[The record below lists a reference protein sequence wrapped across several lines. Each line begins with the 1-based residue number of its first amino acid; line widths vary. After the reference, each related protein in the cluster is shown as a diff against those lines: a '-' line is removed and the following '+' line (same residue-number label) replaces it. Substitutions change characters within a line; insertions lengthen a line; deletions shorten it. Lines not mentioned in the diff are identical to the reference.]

1 MKLLNFNI
9 YRLRLLFLLNLSRS
23 FRKSSF
29 CLIGKIIQYFS
40 IISGFLLLNLSF
52 CTDSSKTKLGR
63 GSFPA
68 SEFPDKLEW
77 LNVKKPMKLV
87 EFKGRVLVLFFW
99 TGSNLKSLEILN
111 NFRSFEIEHQDK
123 IKVIAIH
130 SPRFKGES
138 NLEYVRSSIIKNRID
153 LTVIHDPN
161 FLIWRTYGIN
171 NWNSLLVIG
180 EDSKVIGRYSIDK
193 NLLRI
198 DPIFEKLLNFDI
210 SETDYNAKDES
221 TFLEKNKNP
230 ESILSFPEKII
241 VDDYG
246 KDMYVS
252 DSNHNRILIINRQ
265 NGFIKD
271 VIGNG
276 QIGFDNGKFNQST
289 FNYPTGL
296 VLLDK
301 NLFIVDNK
309 NHSLRKVDL
318 EKKIVTLFSGT
329 GKKGDEIVQNGFAPV
344 TSFSFPY
351 DITREGSTLYLSN
364 TGFNQFIK
372 IDPSSGKIESLFSE
386 TKDINYNPEFFS
398 KVGMTFYRETIFT
411 TDSSSG
417 SLKSINADFPSK
429 VKILIGNKAMNYGD
443 TDGDQNVARL
453 QFPKGIYAKDDQVY
467 IADTLNNKIKVY
479 DLKKKVLKTLAGT
492 GQKGSKN
499 GKFLESTFNEPSN
512 LYLYN
517 SEIYVTDSNNNCI
530 RVLDLNKSV
539 VTTFYINASPEFI
552 IENKKKITPLKETY
566 PYKSI
571 IISPEILS
579 LKLKLNISKKYI
591 WDPNAYFYFKIISSN
606 PETLNFQN
614 NDIRYFE
621 NFTGETIFYPKEF
634 KEGNT
639 EITIDSIIYFCDRE
653 NQSLCYFKKFKISS
667 IIKLIPGGKDKP
679 ELNLKVSISQKQENN

>member
-1 MKLLNFNI
+1 MKLLNFTI
-9 YRLRLLFLLNLSRS
+9 YHLKLLFSLSLSRS
-23 FRKSSF
+23 FINNSF
-29 CLIGKIIQYFS
+29 QKNRMKNHCIILL
-40 IISGFLLLNLSF
+40 SGILFFNLSF
-52 CTDSSKTKLGR
+52 CGDSSKTKLGR

-68 SEFPDKLEW
+68 SEFPEKLEW
-77 LNVKKPMKLV
+77 LNVKKPLKLAD
-87 EFKGRVLVLFFW
+87 FKGRVLVLFFW

-111 NFRSFEIEHQDK
+111 NFRAFEIEHKDK

-138 NLEYVRSSIIKNRID
+138 NLEYVRSSLIKNRID

-210 SETDYNAKDES
+210 SGTEYNAKDES
-221 TFLEKNKNP
+221 TYLEKNKFP
-230 ESILSFPEKII
+230 ESLLSFPEKVII
-241 VDDYG
+241 DENG

-252 DSNHNRILIINRQ
+252 DSNHNRILIINRE

-276 QIGFDNGKFNQST
+276 QIGFDNGKFNQSS

-296 VLLDK
+296 VLRDK

-351 DITREGSTLYLSN
+351 DITKEGSTLYLSN

-372 IDPSSGKIESLFSE
+372 ISPDSGKIESLFSE

-398 KVGMTFYRETIFT
+398 KVGMTFSRETIYT

-429 VKILIGNKAMNYGD
+429 VKIIIGNKAMNYGD
-443 TDGDQNVARL
+443 TDGDQNIARL
-453 QFPKGIYAKDDQVY
+453 QFPKGIFAKDDQVF
-467 IADTLNNKIKVY
+467 IADTLNNKIKVF
-479 DLKKKVLKTLAGT
+479 DLKKKTLKTLAGT

-499 GKFLESTFNEPSN
+499 GNFSESTFNEPSN
-512 LYLYN
+512 LYVYN
-517 SEIYVTDSNNNCI
+517 SEVFVSDTNNNCI
-530 RVLDLNKSV
+530 RVLDLKKGDVS
-539 VTTFYINASPEFI
+539 TFYISASPEFI
-552 IENKKKITPLKETY
+552 IENKKKITPLKETF
-566 PYKSI
+566 PHKSI

-591 WDPNAYFYFKIISSN
+591 WDPNASFYFKITSSN
-606 PETLNFQN
+606 PETLNFGK

-621 NFTGETIFYPKEF
+621 NFTGETIFYPTEF

-639 EITIDSIIYFCDRE
+639 DITIDSIIYFCDRE
-653 NQSLCYFKKFKISS
+653 NQSLCYYKKFKITS
-667 IIKLIPGGKDKP
+667 IIKLTFGGRDKS
-679 ELNLKVSISQKQENN
+679 ELTLKVPVLQKQDNN